1 MAIKNKPAA
10 GRVIISADTIIDYP
24 LTADPDVQA
33 LGDEVVDGIRSGA
46 IHVEGGELR
55 PLGLRLPVTT
65 STVSVRPLTID
76 ERDAAEEEAGPQEH
90 LGLMLAGYI
99 EQQVQATGSAG
110 ERAAVVERGRQF
122 DALQPDER
130 EAYNRLVARHGRRL
144 AAYARR
150 GIEAVCMGEVTPEGT
165 RVVHYG
171 QAEAWQAVMGVD
183 DKPTR
188 NRIIAEVG
196 AHVERLTGLTE
207 EGKG

>member
-1 MAIKNKPAA
+1 MAIKKPAA
-10 GRVIISADTIIDYP
+10 GRVIISADTLIHYP

-33 LGDEVVDGIRSGA
+33 MGDDVVDGIRSGA
-46 IHVEGGELR
+46 LHVESGMVLPIGI
-55 PLGLRLPVTT
+55 RLPVTT
-65 STVSVRPLTID
+65 STVCVRPLTPE
-76 ERDAAEEEAGPQEH
+76 ERDAAEEEAGPTEH

-99 EQQVQATGSAG
+99 EQQVQAAVG
-110 ERAAVVERGRQF
+110 ERAAIVARGRLF
-122 DALQPDER
+122 DDLQPDER

-150 GIEAVCMGEVTPEGT
+150 GIMGVCLGEVTPEGA
-165 RVVHYG
+165 RVEYYSP
-171 QAEAWQAVMGVD
+171 AEAWQAVMGVD